1 MNAPSPFDAP
11 AGGPAPTRRVVR
23 AEHRQRPLRAGIVC
37 VVLGL
42 GLIIGGA
49 VMFSVVQ
56 ATQVLASI
64 ADADM
69 GETITFEA
77 ESKSYSLILIRGE
90 INDENVVDRL
100 VANTTCTVTAS
111 DGTTRSVDGSS
122 QFDSTQTDFGASIG
136 SFDVPSGTTEVRC
149 VGEGSRNIFD
159 RYAVAPE
166 RLAAKIVA
174 YVLIGLGFVLG
185 LVGIWL
191 IKIGWRGKTVVERV
205 PA

>member
-1 MNAPSPFDAP
+1 MPADAP
-11 AGGPAPTRRVVR
+11 GQTRRVVR
-23 AEHRQRPLRAGIVC
+23 SEHRQRPLRAGIAC
-37 VVLGL
+37 AVLGL
-42 GLIIGGA
+42 ALVIGGA
-49 VMFSVVQ
+49 VMFSVLH

-69 GETITFEA
+69 GEAITFEA
-77 ESKSYSLILIRGE
+77 ESKSYALVLIRGE
-90 INDENVVDRL
+90 INDENVVSRL

-111 DGTTRSVDGSS
+111 DGSTRTVRGSR
-122 QFDSTQTDFGASIG
+122 QFESTQSDFGASIG

-166 RLAAKIVA
+166 RLAARIVS
-174 YVLIGLGFVLG
+174 YVLIGLGIVLG
-185 LVGIWL
+185 LVGAWL
-191 IKIGWRGKTVVERV
+191 IKIGWRGQTVVERV